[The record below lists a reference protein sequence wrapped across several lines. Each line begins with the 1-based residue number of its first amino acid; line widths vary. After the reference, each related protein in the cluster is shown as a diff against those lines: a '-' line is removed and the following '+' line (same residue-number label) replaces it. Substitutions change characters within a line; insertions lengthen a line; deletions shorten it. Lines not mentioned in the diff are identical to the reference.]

1 MQTKYSI
8 NSHINEA
15 AYTSGVYGKREQVI
29 VRGEGAY
36 LWDEE
41 GRQYIDC
48 TAGIGVANIGH
59 SHPALAEAISRQA
72 AQLVTCPEL
81 FYNDRRAEYLERL
94 GAVLPE
100 GFERVF
106 LCNSGTEAVEAALK
120 FARFSTGRTEFVAMM
135 RGFHGRTMGSLS
147 ATYKK
152 GYRTPF
158 EPLVPG
164 FTFVPFNNIERLE
177 AALGENTAGVILEV
191 VQGEGGVRP
200 GTADYFQEVRRLC
213 DERGILMILD
223 EVQTGFG
230 RTGRWFAF
238 EHMGIVPDI
247 LALGKAIAGGVPM
260 GATALG
266 PRVAELKTGIHG
278 STFGG
283 NPLACAAALAALE
296 VYQSEGLVERAAELG
311 STFIDRLS
319 QLESPHIREVRGL
332 GLMVGVE
339 LRCHVHPVVNALA
352 DLGVLALIAGPTVI
366 RLLPTLVIQE
376 ADLMTVV
383 DRLEEAL
390 TVLDGN
396 EAGDD

>member
-177 AALGENTAGVILEV
+177 AALGET
-191 VQGEGGVRP
+191 
-200 GTADYFQEVRRLC
+200 RR
-213 DERGILMILD
+213 G
-223 EVQTGFG
+223 
-230 RTGRWFAF
+230 
-238 EHMGIVPDI
+238 
-247 LALGKAIAGGVPM
+247 
-260 GATALG
+260 
-266 PRVAELKTGIHG
+266 
-278 STFGG
+278 
-283 NPLACAAALAALE
+283 
-296 VYQSEGLVERAAELG
+296 
-311 STFIDRLS
+311 
-319 QLESPHIREVRGL
+319 
-332 GLMVGVE
+332 
-339 LRCHVHPVVNALA
+339 
-352 DLGVLALIAGPTVI
+352 
-366 RLLPTLVIQE
+366 
-376 ADLMTVV
+376 
-383 DRLEEAL
+383 
-390 TVLDGN
+390 
-396 EAGDD
+396 

>member
-177 AALGENTAGVILEV
+177 AALGENTAAVILEV

-200 GTADYFQEVRRLC
+200 GTADYFQEARRLC
-213 DERGILMILD
+213 YERGILMILD

-283 NPLACAAALAALE
+283 NPLACAAAIAALE

-311 STFIDRLS
+311 SIFIDRLS

-339 LRCHVHPVVNALA
+339 LRCHAHPVVNALA

-383 DRLEEAL
+383 DRLEGAL
-390 TVLDGN
+390 TVLDEN